1 MAKKKSNK
9 LIYWLSGA
17 LGLLVVVML
26 IGKSMGWVGGPT
38 ETEVETIKAA
48 KKTIVEKVSSSGV
61 IQPET
66 EIKLSPDVA
75 GEIIELNI
83 KEGDS
88 VQQNDLLVK
97 IRPDNFISVLDR
109 NKANLSQQKANLAQS
124 EAALNRSEAQFE
136 RAQLEYDRNK
146 DLYESKVISDSEFEQ
161 AKANY
166 ISAQNDLAA
175 AKQSVEASKYIVK
188 SAQASVNEASE
199 NLSLTNVFAP
209 VSGVVS
215 KLLVEKGER
224 VVGTQQMAGT
234 EMLRIADMSKMEVRV
249 DVNEND
255 IVRLSL
261 GDTTII
267 DVDAYSSTGD
277 KFKGVVTSIANS
289 ANEKAS
295 QDAVTEFEVRI
306 RVINDSYKHLVTEQN
321 RFPFRP
327 GMTASVEIITD
338 KKENVLSV
346 PLASVTTRENMRQD
360 STDQSSD
367 LKELVFKTEG
377 DKAVLTEVKTG
388 ISDFENIEI
397 LEGLDEGVEIIS
409 GPYHIVSKKLTDGD
423 LIKKAEEK

>member
-9 LIYWLSGA
+9 LIYWLSGV
-17 LGLLVVVML
+17 LVLLVVVIL
-26 IGKSMGWVGGPT
+26 IGKSMGWVGGPS
-38 ETEVETIKAA
+38 ETEVEIIKAS

-88 VQQNDLLVK
+88 VKQNDLLVK

-146 DLYESKVISDSEFEQ
+146 ELYESKVISDSEFEQ

-175 AKQSVEASKYIVK
+175 AKQSVEASKYVVQ

-209 VSGVVS
+209 VNGVVS

-306 RVINDSYKHLVTEQN
+306 RVINDSYKHLINEEN

-367 LKELVFKTEG
+367 LKELVFKAQG
-377 DKAVLTEVKTG
+377 GKAILSEVKTG

-397 LEGLDEGVEIIS
+397 LDGLEEGVEIVA
-409 GPYHIVSKKLTDGD
+409 GPYHVVSKKLKDGD
-423 LIKKAEEK
+423 LIKNTNEK